1 MLRNKL
7 AFTAAGFVAGVAMT
21 LATLGTAVQPVGAD
35 QAENAYMMA
44 QKAQVAHSTYQ
55 LDNAGLHTL
64 DVDSNAGTITAGAL
78 GKVRQARI
86 ALQASDWPKALK
98 EMASNQVTTMKALEE
113 AIRTE
118 DPAQVAPLAK
128 KAHDDGHDL
137 SAAVYGW
144 LDTGAVPTG
153 GHGH

>member
-7 AFTAAGFVAGVAMT
+7 VFTAAGFVAGVAMT
-21 LATLGTAVQPVGAD
+21 LATVGATVQPVGAD

-55 LDNAGLHTL
+55 LDNAGLHAL
-64 DVDSNAGTITAGAL
+64 DVDSSAGTITAGAL

-86 ALQASDWPKALK
+86 GVQATDWPEPLK
-98 EMASNQVTTMKALEE
+98 EMASNQVNTMKSLEA

-118 DPAQVAPLAK
+118 DAAQVAPLAK